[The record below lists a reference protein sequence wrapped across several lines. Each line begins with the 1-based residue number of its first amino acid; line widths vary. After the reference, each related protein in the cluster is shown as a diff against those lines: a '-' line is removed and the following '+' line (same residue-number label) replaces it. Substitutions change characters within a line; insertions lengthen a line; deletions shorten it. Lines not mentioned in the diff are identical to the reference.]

1 MKRHNIG
8 LYLNNTAVID
18 TQTHAGNM
26 WTGVYNSNYGAW
38 NENDSSL
45 FNLTQSLFIVDPNL
59 GATFNPNIPLGVN
72 PGEPN
77 DQGWFDYQTGFST
90 YNCDG
95 LLLCVDN
102 HEERG
107 EGSDDLKE
115 AIAADSA
122 ITSAYIEEA
131 KSNAKIFLYEDL
143 KKDSVTYSNNSAL
156 MQFLNDNANTT
167 FGKLNN
173 VKQMIKEAFA
183 LDSSNAFLLKEKD
196 SLITVYLN
204 NVNELDSIAAADSTV
219 DNLTARETEL
229 ITINDLQQERAS
241 ILIQATNLQKLDNAK
256 SINNSVQPNELP
268 EYNLKLVY
276 EISIVYEKNN
286 KDSIAQYYAT
296 LLNIAE
302 QCPYSG
308 GKAVYMARG
317 LVALFNDTIMYE
329 DESNCLLQGYYRLQ
343 NVQPDIE
350 ENMGIRIIP
359 NPANTFADVE
369 LNSSYEGICRIIIT
383 DIYSKKLSEQTFDC
397 KNRQYRIRTEK
408 YKSGVYNLKIQIND
422 KIIKVAR
429 LIIVR

>member
-167 FGKLNN
+167 FGK
-173 VKQMIKEAFA
+173 
-183 LDSSNAFLLKEKD
+183 
-196 SLITVYLN
+196 
-204 NVNELDSIAAADSTV
+204 
-219 DNLTARETEL
+219 
-229 ITINDLQQERAS
+229 
-241 ILIQATNLQKLDNAK
+241 
-256 SINNSVQPNELP
+256 
-268 EYNLKLVY
+268 
-276 EISIVYEKNN
+276 
-286 KDSIAQYYAT
+286 
-296 LLNIAE
+296 
-302 QCPYSG
+302 
-308 GKAVYMARG
+308 
-317 LVALFNDTIMYE
+317 
-329 DESNCLLQGYYRLQ
+329 
-343 NVQPDIE
+343 
-350 ENMGIRIIP
+350 
-359 NPANTFADVE
+359 
-369 LNSSYEGICRIIIT
+369 
-383 DIYSKKLSEQTFDC
+383 
-397 KNRQYRIRTEK
+397 
-408 YKSGVYNLKIQIND
+408 
-422 KIIKVAR
+422 
-429 LIIVR
+429 

>member
-256 SINNSVQPNELP
+256 SINDAIIPNTIP
-268 EYNLKLVY
+268 EGNLKIIN
-276 EISIVYEKNN
+276 EIKIRFVKYGI
-286 KDSIAQYYAT
+286 DSINLFYTTA
-296 LLNIAE
+296 LNIAE
-302 QCPYSG
+302 QCPFSG
-308 GKAVYMARG
+308 GVAVYMARNF
-317 LVALFNDTIMYE
+317 VALFNDSIDYDDTN
-329 DESNCLLQGYYRLQ
+329 NCLQQGYYRLALTDS
-343 NVQPDIE
+343 NVVNAFDI
-350 ENMGIRIIP
+350 ILIP
-359 NPANTFADVE
+359 NPADETTKVL
-369 LNSSYEGICRIIIT
+369 LNKKYEGVCKVMIL
-383 DIYSKKLSEQTFDC
+383 DSYSKNVYKHEFDC
-397 KNRQYRIRTEK
+397 NKQQLSISTK
-408 YKSGVYNLKIQIND
+408 KFSQGVYYVRITVNDITKNLK
-422 KIIKVAR
+422 
-429 LIIVR
+429 LIIAR